1 MYPAIEAATALIWG
15 GAVALLG
22 PTLVAL
28 QLAVASTLLLGI
40 AVSDSRAFIIPH
52 EFSIGGTALALAFA
66 AWPDPAG
73 LADALRGALF
83 GAGLVLLVGELTEL
97 ALGQEAMGGGDC
109 ALMGM
114 VGAFFGWESVWPV
127 LALGAFVGIV
137 LHVAA
142 LLRRSRG
149 PEPSAG
155 DQQTTAVSPGLRWRR
170 VFVLIA
176 GGLVLGGLM
185 GVAVHAGVIGSVLRM
200 IFHGTLGAGAAYYLS
215 FVVPKRV
222 LHGPIAQVWGLL
234 GAAVGIMIGS
244 AGWGSLM
251 LGIGLGAGALA
262 LARRR
267 TVEASPGEYRGAQRP
282 RLPPFRRRPQHR
294 GDPARLH
301 RRVRASARDLRRDR
315 SGAGPVRRRG
325 RASRRVRPDARR
337 LPGRGAPDPGQ
348 ERTGP
353 GAAGGQPARAGER
366 ATGLRFTCPRVAM
379 RSRNQVRAYLIRK
392 LDEELPPKRCTGWR
406 RRIGCSAC
414 CPTRCSFG
422 PADRSLHRAGRGL
435 L

>member
-1 MYPAIEAATALIWG
+1 MWSDAELPPWVFVAWFALLGAALGSFLNVCILRWGAEPKQSVMHPPSRCPRCGHEIRWYENIPIFSWLFLRGRCSGCGLPISPMYPAIEAATALIWG

-142 LLRRSRG
+142 SLRRGRG

-155 DQQTTAVSPGLRWRR
+155 DQQTTAASPGLRWRR

-267 TVEASPGEYRGAQRP
+267 TVEASPESTEELSAHGY
-282 RLPPFRRRPQHR
+282 LPF
-294 GDPARLH
+294 GVGLSIAAILLGFTGGFE
-301 RRVRASARDLRRDR
+301 RVREIFAEIA
-315 SGAGPVRRRG
+315 
-325 RASRRVRPDARR
+325 
-337 LPGRGAPDPGQ
+337 PGL
-348 ERTGP
+348 
-353 GAAGGQPARAGER
+353 
-366 ATGLRFTCPRVAM
+366 GL
-379 RSRNQVRAYLIRK
+379 
-392 LDEELPPKRCTGWR
+392 
-406 RRIGCSAC
+406 
-414 CPTRCSFG
+414 
-422 PADRSLHRAGRGL
+422 
-435 L
+435 